1 MLQSGGLA
9 AAPPGQLH
17 PQPLR
22 FVKHRPLRGVA
33 HSRRISTTL
42 LRNQGQDGS
51 VRGRA
56 LSRHMPPS
64 SRILSADRMPSN
76 TLKSDIETDGSEPQR
91 LIRRKPSD
99 LPLKVRKTR
108 GNRSS
113 ETDSNTSIPSNSSY
127 NGFIDDTAPSCSIEG
142 PQASHSHNFIPS
154 TPSPSYSQPSLNLS
168 EKTSSGTLQ
177 IGRNDISSYATRH
190 LSPSKP
196 VESPLRTTL
205 KRHPSVKRRVFTKM
219 LGGFQPK
226 PKLTSPRRNGQSDSS
241 LFRRLSGKGES
252 SRNMRSKSFR
262 VTTPSSDALS
272 PSQTCPEP
280 PLRYVNSS
288 MCISVIRIP
297 RVFFR
302 SFG

>member
-9 AAPPGQLH
+9 VAPPGQLH

-22 FVKHRPLRGVA
+22 FVKHKPLRGVA
-33 HSRRISTTL
+33 HSQRISTTL
-42 LRNQGQDGS
+42 LRNQGRDGS
-51 VRGRA
+51 VKDRA
-56 LSRHMPPS
+56 LSRHVPLSPRM
-64 SRILSADRMPSN
+64 LSADRIPSN
-76 TLKSDIETDGSEPQR
+76 TPKSDTKTDGSETQR

-108 GNRSS
+108 GSRSS

-127 NGFIDDTAPSCSIEG
+127 NGFIGDTAPSYSIEG

-154 TPSPSYSQPSLNLS
+154 TPSPSYSRPSLNLS
-168 EKTSSGTLQ
+168 EKTSSSTLQ
-177 IGRNDISSYATRH
+177 IGRDDISSYATRH

-196 VESPLRTTL
+196 AKSPLRTTL

-219 LGGFQPK
+219 LGGFQLK

-241 LFRRLSGKGES
+241 LFRRLSAKGES
-252 SRNMRSKSFR
+252 SGNMRSKSFR
-262 VTTPSSDALS
+262 VTTPSSDTLS
-272 PSQTCPEP
+272 PSQACPKP

-288 MCISVIRIP
+288 MCISVIHIP
-297 RVFFR
+297 RTFF
-302 SFG
+302 GPLG

>member
-9 AAPPGQLH
+9 VAPPGQLH

-22 FVKHRPLRGVA
+22 FVKHKPLRGVA
-33 HSRRISTTL
+33 HSQRISTTL
-42 LRNQGQDGS
+42 LRNQGRDGS
-51 VRGRA
+51 VKDRA
-56 LSRHMPPS
+56 LSRHVPLSPRM
-64 SRILSADRMPSN
+64 LSADRIPSN
-76 TLKSDIETDGSEPQR
+76 TPKSDTKTDGSETQR

-108 GNRSS
+108 GSRSS

-127 NGFIDDTAPSCSIEG
+127 NGFVGDTTPSYSIEG

-154 TPSPSYSQPSLNLS
+154 TPSPSYSRPSLNLG
-168 EKTSSGTLQ
+168 EKTSSSTLQ
-177 IGRNDISSYATRH
+177 IGRDDISSYATRH

-196 VESPLRTTL
+196 AKSPLRTTL

-219 LGGFQPK
+219 LGGFQLK

-241 LFRRLSGKGES
+241 LFRRLSVKGELS
-252 SRNMRSKSFR
+252 GNMRSKSFR
-262 VTTPSSDALS
+262 VITPSSDTLS
-272 PSQTCPEP
+272 PSQACPKP
-280 PLRYVNSS
+280 LLRYVNSS

-297 RVFFR
+297 RTFF
-302 SFG
+302 GPLG